1 MQSKEWGQRNELSR
15 IVVIFVRKALM
26 MFRSKLFATG
36 PCQRM
41 LVLLLV
47 ALISQ
52 SCGLSA
58 AEPAPPKGFRAI
70 FNGKDLA
77 GWYGLNPHSVDK
89 LIGEKREAALKQ
101 MRDEFPTHWRVENG
115 ELINDGHGPY
125 ATTDADYGDLE
136 FLIQYKTVAKA
147 DSGIYLR
154 GLPQVQIWDI
164 SQTSLHSA
172 PDRNPNR
179 GSGGLFNN
187 LPRTPGR
194 DPLVV
199 ADKPFGEWNSFR
211 IQQIES
217 RTWVWLNDKLVVDD
231 AVMQNYADRAKS
243 IPAKGPIM
251 LQTHGGEI
259 RWRNLFV
266 RDISEAEAMK
276 TLAAADAT
284 LQTTLADK
292 VLIERGVRYLADGR
306 NEKADLYVPLNRAA
320 ATLSPAVVI
329 IHGGGWTGGQRDA
342 ARELNIGTTLA
353 LNGYVGM
360 SIDYLLAT
368 DDMPSWPTNI
378 HDCKTAVR
386 WLRANAKRLQID
398 PDHIGVIGG
407 SAGGHLTSLLALTGA
422 ADGLDP
428 NAPYAEF
435 SCAVQ
440 CAVPMYGAGE
450 VRDGKNAKA
459 MLGKTRDEVPDLYEL
474 ASPITHADPKDPP
487 FLILH
492 GTADKTVPVEQSEIL
507 AAALKKAGVEHELVL
522 VPDAPHT
529 FDLQPKQQDLRPL
542 VIAFFDKHLKSK
554 AK

>member
-1 MQSKEWGQRNELSR
+1 MPLAFLS
-15 IVVIFVRKALM
+15 AL
-26 MFRSKLFATG
+26 RVSLLN
-36 PCQRM
+36 CVSSL
-41 LVLLLV
+41 LVLGLGT
-47 ALISQ
+47 A
-52 SCGLSA
+52 CGFG
-58 AEPAPPKGFRAI
+58 AEPIPPTGFTAL
-70 FNGKDLA
+70 FNGSDLT
-77 GWYGLNPHSVDK
+77 GWYGLNPHSVEK
-89 LIGEKREAALKQ
+89 LTGEKRDAALKA
-101 MRDEFPTHWRVENG
+101 MRDDFANHWRVEDG
-115 ELINDGHGPY
+115 ELVNDGHGPY
-125 ATTDADYGDLE
+125 ATTAAEYGDLE
-136 FLIQYKTVAKA
+136 LLFEYKTVAKA

-154 GLPQVQIWDI
+154 GLPQVQIWDN
-164 SQTSLHSA
+164 SQPSLHSA

-211 IQQIES
+211 IRQIDD

-231 AVMQNYADRAKS
+231 AVMQNYANRSEKL
-243 IPAKGPIM
+243 PAKGPIH

-266 RDISEAEAMK
+266 REIKAEEAAKVLAEADARRK
-276 TLAAADAT
+276 ETLS
-284 LQTTLADK
+284 DK
-292 VLIERGVRYLADGR
+292 LLIERGVRFLADGR
-306 NEKADLYVPLNRAA
+306 NELADLYVPLSRDAK
-320 ATLSPAVVI
+320 TMSPAVVI
-329 IHGGGWTGGQRDA
+329 IHGGGWSGGKRDA

-368 DDMPSWPTNI
+368 DDAPSWPTNI

-407 SAGGHLTSLLALTGA
+407 SAGGHLTSLLALTGP

-428 NAPYAEF
+428 SAPWGEF

-450 VRDGKNAKA
+450 VRDGASAKR
-459 MLGKTRDEVPDLYEL
+459 MLGKTRDEASDLYKL
-474 ASPITHADPKDPP
+474 ASPISHADTQDPP

-492 GTADKTVPVEQSEIL
+492 GTADETVPVEQSEIL
-507 AAALKKAGVEHELVL
+507 AAALKLAGVEHELIL
-522 VPDAPHT
+522 VDGAPHT
-529 FDLQPKQQDLRPL
+529 FHLQPKQRDLRPL
-542 VIAFFDKHLKSK
+542 VLSFLDRHLKASP
-554 AK
+554 ARSASP

>member
-1 MQSKEWGQRNELSR
+1 MKSVLILILVSS
-15 IVVIFVRKALM
+15 IVGTAH
-26 MFRSKLFATG
+26 
-36 PCQRM
+36 
-41 LVLLLV
+41 
-47 ALISQ
+47 
-52 SCGLSA
+52 A
-58 AEPAPPKGFRAI
+58 AEPTPPAGFRAL
-70 FNGKDLA
+70 FNGKDLV
-77 GWYGLNPHSVDK
+77 GWYGLNPHSVEK
-89 LIGEKREAALKQ
+89 LTGEKRETALKQ
-101 MRDEFPTHWRVENG
+101 MRDEFASHWRIENS
-115 ELINDGHGPY
+115 ELVNDGHGPY
-125 ATTDADYGDLE
+125 ATPDAELGDLE
-136 FLIQYKTVAKA
+136 LLIEYKTVAKA

-154 GLPQVQIWDI
+154 GLSQVQIWDI
-164 SQTSLHSA
+164 SQPSLHKA

-199 ADKPFGEWNSFR
+199 ADKPFGDWNSFR
-211 IQQIES
+211 IRQIGV
-217 RTWVWLNDKLVVDD
+217 RTWVWLNEQLVVDD
-231 AVMQNYADRAKS
+231 AVMQNYANRS
-243 IPAKGPIM
+243 QPLPARGPIH

-259 RWRNLFV
+259 RWRNIFV
-266 RDISEAEAMK
+266 RDIGSDEALKILSEADVKAK
-276 TLAAADAT
+276 A
-284 LQTTLADK
+284 TLADK

-306 NEKADLYVPLNRAA
+306 DEQADLYVPLNRDEAA
-320 ATLSPAVVI
+320 RSPAVVI
-329 IHGGGWTGGQRDA
+329 IHGGGWTGGKRDA

-353 LNGYVGM
+353 ANGYVGM

-368 DDMPSWPTNI
+368 DDKPSWPQNI

-407 SAGGHLTSLLALTGA
+407 SAGGHLTALLALTGP

-428 NAPYAEF
+428 SEPWGEF

-450 VRDGKNAKA
+450 VRDGKSAKA
-459 MLGKTRDEVPDLYEL
+459 MLGKLRDEAPDLYKL
-474 ASPITHADPKDPP
+474 ASPITHADAKDPP

-507 AAALKKAGVEHELVL
+507 AAALKNAGVEHELVL

-542 VIAFFDKHLKSK
+542 VLKFFDKHLKR
-554 AK
+554 

>member
-1 MQSKEWGQRNELSR
+1 MRLTA
-15 IVVIFVRKALM
+15 AL
-26 MFRSKLFATG
+26 T
-36 PCQRM
+36 
-41 LVLLLV
+41 LLL
-47 ALISQ
+47 
-52 SCGLSA
+52 LSPAFAFA
-58 AEPAPPKGFRAI
+58 ADPTPPAGFRAL
-70 FNGKDLA
+70 FNGQDLK

-89 LIGEKREAALKQ
+89 LTGEKKEAALKQ
-101 MRDEFPTHWRVENG
+101 MRDDFPNHWRIENG
-115 ELINDGHGPY
+115 ELVNDGHGPY
-125 ATTDADYGDLE
+125 ATTDAELGDVEL
-136 FLIQYKTVAKA
+136 LIEYKTVPKA

-164 SQTSLHSA
+164 GQPSLHTA

-194 DPLVV
+194 DPLTV

-211 IQQIES
+211 IRQVGA
-217 RTWVWLNDKLVVDD
+217 RTWVWLNEKLVVDD
-231 AVMQNYADRAKS
+231 AVMQNYANRTQPL
-243 IPAKGPIM
+243 PAKGPVM

-266 RDISEAEAMK
+266 RDIAADEAQKVLAEADEKLKK
-276 TLAAADAT
+276 T
-284 LQTTLADK
+284 QADK
-292 VLIERGVRYLADGR
+292 YLIERGVRYLADGR
-306 NEKADLYVPLNRAA
+306 KELADLYVPLNRGPEVK
-320 ATLSPAVVI
+320 SPAVVI
-329 IHGGGWTGGQRDA
+329 IHGGGWTGGKRDA
-342 ARELNIGTTLA
+342 NRELNIGSTLA

-360 SIDYLLAT
+360 SIDYLLASET
-368 DDMPSWPTNI
+368 QSSWPQNI

-407 SAGGHLTSLLALTGA
+407 SAGGHLTSLLALTGP

-428 NAPYAEF
+428 SEPWGNF
-435 SCAVQ
+435 SCSVQ

-450 VRDGKNAKA
+450 VRDGNSAHR
-459 MLGKTRDEVPDLYEL
+459 MLGKTKDEAPDLYKL
-474 ASPITHADPKDPP
+474 ASPITHADAKDPP

-529 FDLQPKQQDLRPL
+529 FDLQPKQRDLRSL
-542 VIAFFDKHLKSK
+542 VLSFFDKHLKPQSK
-554 AK
+554 

>member
-1 MQSKEWGQRNELSR
+1 MPGLNVRLIMACFVGLLCSMSLGQHP
-15 IVVIFVRKALM
+15 
-26 MFRSKLFATG
+26 T
-36 PCQRM
+36 Q
-41 LVLLLV
+41 
-47 ALISQ
+47 
-52 SCGLSA
+52 A
-58 AEPAPPKGFRAI
+58 AEPMPPTGFRAL

-89 LIGEKREAALKQ
+89 LTGEKLAAALKK
-101 MRDEFPTHWRVENG
+101 MRDEFSTNWRVEND
-115 ELINDGHGPY
+115 ELVNDGHGPY
-125 ATTDADYGDLE
+125 ATTDAELGDIE
-136 FLIQYKTVAKA
+136 FLLEYKTVAKA
-147 DSGIYLR
+147 DSGVYLR
-154 GLPQVQIWDI
+154 GLPQVQIWDV
-164 SQTSLHSA
+164 SQPSLHTA

-187 LPRTPGR
+187 LHRTPGR

-211 IQQIES
+211 IRQIGA
-217 RTWVWLNDKLVVDD
+217 RTWVWLNDQLVVDD
-231 AVMQNYADRAKS
+231 AVMQNYANRS
-243 IPAKGPIM
+243 QPLPAKGPIM

-259 RWRNLFV
+259 RWRNIFV
-266 RDISEAEAMK
+266 RDIGSDEAAKILAEADTKLK
-276 TLAAADAT
+276 TT
-284 LQTTLADK
+284 FADK
-292 VLIERGVRYLADGR
+292 VLIERSVCYLADGR
-306 NEKADLYVPLNRAA
+306 DEKADLYVPLNRDA

-329 IHGGGWTGGQRDA
+329 IHGGGWTGGKRDA
-342 ARELNIGTTLA
+342 ERELNIGTTLA

-368 DDMPSWPTNI
+368 DSAPSWPQNI

-398 PDHIGVIGG
+398 ADHIGVIGG
-407 SAGGHLTSLLALTGA
+407 SAGGHLTSLLAMTGP

-428 NAPYAEF
+428 TAPWGEF

-450 VRDGKNAKA
+450 VRDSKSALS
-459 MLGKTRDEVPDLYEL
+459 MFGKTREEAPNLYKL

-507 AAALKKAGVEHELVL
+507 AAALKKAGIEHELVL
-522 VPDAPHT
+522 VPEAPHT
-529 FDLQPKQQDLRPL
+529 FDLQPKQQDLRPRVL
-542 VIAFFDKHLKSK
+542 SFFDKHLKPK
-554 AK
+554 GH

>member
-1 MQSKEWGQRNELSR
+1 
-15 IVVIFVRKALM
+15 
-26 MFRSKLFATG
+26 MFRSKSFATG
-36 PCQRM
+36 LCSRM
-41 LVLLLV
+41 HVLVFV
-47 ALISQ
+47 AWILQ
-52 SCGLSA
+52 SHDLSA
-58 AEPAPPKGFRAI
+58 ADPAPPAGFRAI
-70 FNGKDLA
+70 VNGKDLA
-77 GWYGLNPHSVDK
+77 GWYGLNPHSIDK
-89 LIGEKREAALKQ
+89 LTGEKLEAALKQ
-101 MRDEFPTHWRVENG
+101 MREEFPTHWRVENG
-115 ELINDGHGPY
+115 ELVNDGHGPY
-125 ATTDADYGDLE
+125 ATSDADYGDIE
-136 FLIQYKTVAKA
+136 FLIEYKTVAKA

-164 SQTSLHSA
+164 SQPSLHSA

-187 LPRTPGR
+187 LPRTLGR

-211 IQQIES
+211 IRQIGA
-217 RTWVWLNDKLVVDD
+217 RTWVWLNEKLVVDD
-231 AVMQNYADRAKS
+231 AVLQNYAAREKPL
-243 IPAKGPIM
+243 PAKGPIH

-259 RWRNLFV
+259 RWRNIFV
-266 RDISEAEAMK
+266 RDIGSDEAAQSLAEA
-276 TLAAADAT
+276 DAK
-284 LQTTLADK
+284 LKTTLADK

-368 DDMPSWPTNI
+368 DDKPSWPTNI

-407 SAGGHLTSLLALTGA
+407 SAGGHLTSLLALTGPT
-422 ADGLDP
+422 DGLDP
-428 NAPYAEF
+428 TEPWGEF
-435 SCAVQ
+435 SCGVQ

-450 VRDGKNAKA
+450 VRDGKNSKA
-459 MLGKTRDEVPDLYEL
+459 MFGKTRDEAPDLYKL
-474 ASPITHADPKDPP
+474 ASPITHADSKDPP

-542 VIAFFDKHLKSK
+542 VLAFFDKHLKPKSK
-554 AK
+554 

>member
-1 MQSKEWGQRNELSR
+1 MSVPNRVS
-15 IVVIFVRKALM
+15 
-26 MFRSKLFATG
+26 AT
-36 PCQRM
+36 CC
-41 LVLLLV
+41 LLLI
-47 ALISQ
+47 AM

-58 AEPAPPKGFRAI
+58 AELVPPEGFRAI
-70 FNGKDLA
+70 FNGQDLT
-77 GWYGLNPHSVDK
+77 GWYGLNPHSVEK
-89 LIGEKREAALKQ
+89 LTGEKREAALKQ
-101 MRDEFPTHWRVENG
+101 MRDDFANHWRVENG
-115 ELINDGHGPY
+115 ELVNDGHGPY
-125 ATTDADYGDLE
+125 ATTDAELGDIEL
-136 FLIQYKTVAKA
+136 LIEYKTVAKA

-164 SQTSLHSA
+164 NQPSLHTA

-199 ADKPFGEWNSFR
+199 ADKPFGEWNAFR
-211 IQQIES
+211 IRQIGM

-231 AVMQNYADRAKS
+231 AAMSNYAAREQ
-243 IPAKGPIM
+243 PLPVRGPIH

-266 RDISEAEAMK
+266 RDIGSDEAAKLLAEADAKLK
-276 TLAAADAT
+276 TT
-284 LQTTLADK
+284 FADK
-292 VLIERGVRYLADGR
+292 VLIERSVRYLADGR
-306 NEKADLYVPLNRAA
+306 DEKADLYVPLSRTAE
-320 ATLSPAVVI
+320 TRSPAVVI
-329 IHGGGWTGGQRDA
+329 IHGGGWTGGKRDA
-342 ARELNIGTTLA
+342 SRELNIGTTLA

-368 DDMPSWPTNI
+368 DDKPSWPQNI

-407 SAGGHLTSLLALTGA
+407 SAGGHLTSLLALTGP

-428 NAPYAEF
+428 TEPWGEF

-450 VRDGKNAKA
+450 VRDSKSVKS
-459 MLGKTRDEVPDLYEL
+459 LFGKTRDEVPELYKL
-474 ASPITHADPKDPP
+474 ASPITHADSHDPP

-492 GTADKTVPVEQSEIL
+492 GTADEIVPVEQSEIL

-522 VPDAPHT
+522 VKDAPHT

-542 VIAFFDKHLKSK
+542 VLGFFDKHLKR
-554 AK
+554 

>member
-1 MQSKEWGQRNELSR
+1 MPGLNMKMVAAYLIGLLSLMSFGQPS
-15 IVVIFVRKALM
+15 
-26 MFRSKLFATG
+26 T
-36 PCQRM
+36 Q
-41 LVLLLV
+41 
-47 ALISQ
+47 
-52 SCGLSA
+52 A
-58 AEPAPPKGFRAI
+58 AEPMPPAGFRSL

-89 LIGEKREAALKQ
+89 NKLTVEQYDAALKK
-101 MRDEFPTHWRVENG
+101 MRDEFPTNWRVENG
-115 ELINDGHGPY
+115 ELVNDGHGPY
-125 ATTDADYGDLE
+125 ATTDAEFGDIE
-136 FLIQYKTVAKA
+136 FLIEYKTVAKA

-154 GLPQVQIWDI
+154 GLPQVQIWDNN
-164 SQTSLHSA
+164 QPSLHSA

-211 IQQIES
+211 IRQIGA
-217 RTWVWLNDKLVVDD
+217 RTWVWLNEKLVVDD
-231 AVMQNYADRAKS
+231 AVMQNYAARDKPL
-243 IPAKGPIM
+243 PAKGPIH

-259 RWRNLFV
+259 RWRNIFV
-266 RDISEAEAMK
+266 RDIGADEAAKSLAEADEK
-276 TLAAADAT
+276 LK
-284 LQTTLADK
+284 TTLADK

-306 NEKADLYVPLNRAA
+306 DEKADLYVPLNRAA
-320 ATLSPAVVI
+320 EVRSPAVVI
-329 IHGGGWTGGQRDA
+329 IHGGGWIGGKRDA

-368 DDMPSWPTNI
+368 DTASSWPTNI

-386 WLRANAKRLQID
+386 WLRKNAARLQID

-407 SAGGHLTSLLALTGA
+407 SAGGHLTSLLAMTGP

-428 NAPYAEF
+428 KDPWGEL

-440 CAVPMYGAGE
+440 CAVPMYGASE
-450 VRDGKNAKA
+450 VRDSKSALA
-459 MLGKTRDEVPDLYEL
+459 MLGKTRDEAPDLYKL
-474 ASPITHADPKDPP
+474 ASPITHADAKDPP

-542 VIAFFDKHLKSK
+542 VLAFFDKHLKPK
-554 AK
+554 PQ

>member
-1 MQSKEWGQRNELSR
+1 MNQA
-15 IVVIFVRKALM
+15 VRTFSAA
-26 MFRSKLFATG
+26 FA
-36 PCQRM
+36 M
-41 LVLLLV
+41 WLVPFIASL
-47 ALISQ
+47 
-52 SCGLSA
+52 A
-58 AEPAPPKGFRAI
+58 AEPIPPEGFRAV
-70 FNGKDLA
+70 FNGKDLT
-77 GWYGLNPHSVDK
+77 GWYGLDPHSVDK
-89 LIGEKREAALKQ
+89 LAGEKREAALAK
-101 MRDEFPTHWRVENG
+101 MRDEFATHWRIENG
-115 ELINDGHGPY
+115 ELVNDGHGPY
-125 ATTDADYGDLE
+125 ATTDAEFGDLE
-136 FLIQYKTVAKA
+136 FLIEYKTVVKA

-154 GLPQVQIWDI
+154 GTPQVQIWDI
-164 SQTSLHSA
+164 NQPSLHSA

-199 ADKPFGEWNSFR
+199 ADKPFGEWNAFR
-211 IQQIES
+211 IRQIGA
-217 RTWVWLNDKLVVDD
+217 RTWVWLNEMLVVDD
-231 AVMQNYADRAKS
+231 AVMQNFWDRSKPL
-243 IPAKGPIM
+243 PAKGPIM

-266 RDISEAEAMK
+266 REIGSDEAAKVLAEADAKLK
-276 TLAAADAT
+276 TT
-284 LQTTLADK
+284 PADK
-292 VLIERGVRYLADGR
+292 VLIERSVRYLADGR
-306 NEKADLYVPLNRAA
+306 DEKADLYIPLNRDA
-320 ATLSPAVVI
+320 ATRSPAIVI
-329 IHGGGWTGGQRDA
+329 IHGGSWTGGKRDA

-368 DDMPSWPTNI
+368 ETAPSWPQNI

-407 SAGGHLTSLLALTGA
+407 SAGGHLTSLLALTGPS
-422 ADGLDP
+422 DGLDP
-428 NAPYAEF
+428 SEPWSEF
-435 SCAVQ
+435 SSAVQ

-450 VRDGKNAKA
+450 VRDSKNAKV
-459 MLGKTRDEVPDLYEL
+459 MLGKTRDEAPDLYKL
-474 ASPITHADPKDPP
+474 ASPITHADAKDPP

-522 VPDAPHT
+522 VSDAPHT

-542 VIAFFDKHLKSK
+542 VLAFLDKHLK
-554 AK
+554 AKSR